1 MEQGRS
7 SPRRA
12 HVHLLGACAPGRPPA
27 MQTTAA
33 RPRSRRGTGGGSHS
47 PPGGCAH
54 SFLLSD
60 GPLQPPAGRGKQGAT
75 CGSVAFPRGSSV
87 GHPAANGSFTIAAV
101 QAAPVFLDR
110 DATVE
115 KACRL
120 VAEAA
125 EKGARLVVFP
135 EAFIPAYP
143 LWVWYIPPGYTRPLR
158 ELYAELHANAV
169 AVPSPATDRLC
180 AAAAAAGVTVAVG
193 INEVNVEASGTSL
206 YNTLLYIGP
215 DGKIL
220 GKHRNLV
227 PTVGERL
234 VHARGDGST
243 LAAYRLPIGVLS
255 GLICWENYMPLARTH
270 CTRGARSSISRLP
283 GIAVSRGFRRCATS
297 PKRGACTW
305 WAAAAWFAATTSQI
319 GSPSSSASCPKT
331 SNGSIPAP
339 ARSWT
344 PTARW
349 WRDRSSTKKTSSM
362 QRWPARAHR
371 AALPARR
378 GRALRAARHLPA
390 HRTARAARH
399 GGRARRPRARGRPA
413 RRAHAG
419 AATASAA
426 W

>member
-1 MEQGRS
+1 MCA
-7 SPRRA
+7 RA
-12 HVHLLGACAPGRPPA
+12 
-27 MQTTAA
+27 
-33 RPRSRRGTGGGSHS
+33 
-47 PPGGCAH
+47 

-87 GHPAANGSFTIAAV
+87 GQPAANGSFTIAAV

-120 VAEAA
+120 VAEAGG
-125 EKGARLVVFP
+125 KGARLVVFP

-255 GLICWENYMPLARTH
+255 GLICWENYMPLARYALYAWGTQLYLAP
-270 CTRGARSSISRLP
+270 TWDRGEPWLSTLRHIAKEGRVYVVGCCSVMRRDDIPDRFAFKQRFLP
-283 GIAVSRGFRRCATS
+283 EDLEWLNPGASAIVDPDGKVLAGPIEHKEDILYATVDPRELTGPRFQLDVAGHYGRPDIFQLTVRRERHDMVVERAG
-297 PKRGACTW
+297 PV
-305 WAAAAWFAATTSQI
+305 
-319 GSPSSSASCPKT
+319 
-331 SNGSIPAP
+331 PA
-339 ARSWT
+339 
-344 PTARW
+344 
-349 WRDRSSTKKTSSM
+349 DG
-362 QRWPARAHR
+362 QRVERP
-371 AALPARR
+371 P
-378 GRALRAARHLPA
+378 
-390 HRTARAARH
+390 
-399 GGRARRPRARGRPA
+399 ARRPRARRGK
-413 RRAHAG
+413 G
-419 AATASAA
+419 S
-426 W
+426 